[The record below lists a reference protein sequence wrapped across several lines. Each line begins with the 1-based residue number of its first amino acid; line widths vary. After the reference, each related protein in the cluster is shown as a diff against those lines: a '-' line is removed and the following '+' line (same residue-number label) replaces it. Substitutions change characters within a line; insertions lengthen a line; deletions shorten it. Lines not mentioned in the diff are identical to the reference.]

1 MFVAAEDQFRKATEN
16 TPNQDTSYKDA
27 IGKHIVDHGCRLPS
41 QGCGCRRDGTEMI
54 AVSTLEES
62 VLSFE
67 LCVLMLFSFPLMDF
81 QFNAPYLI
89 RSTSSFFFGCQLFHS
104 WAAGS
109 FFQYFKIRN
118 SKPLFEII
126 LCLLG
131 KIRKLSAQSI

>member
-67 LCVLMLFSFPLMDF
+67 LCVLML
-81 QFNAPYLI
+81 Y
-89 RSTSSFFFGCQLFHS
+89 
-104 WAAGS
+104 
-109 FFQYFKIRN
+109 
-118 SKPLFEII
+118 
-126 LCLLG
+126 
-131 KIRKLSAQSI
+131 